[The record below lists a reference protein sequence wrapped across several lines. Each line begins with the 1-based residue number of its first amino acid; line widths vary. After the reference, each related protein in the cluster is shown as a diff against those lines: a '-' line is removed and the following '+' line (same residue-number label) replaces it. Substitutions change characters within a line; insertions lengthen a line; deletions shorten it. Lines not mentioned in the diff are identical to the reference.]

1 MVSSAV
7 QPPVAT
13 GSVTGENAA
22 VPATA
27 HPAGQPPG
35 AGEQPPRPGLLR
47 RLWRWFIRALLVLII
62 VLGAGLVWLG
72 SESGL
77 NFALSQAQQALV
89 RVNQALA
96 VEQLEGSLW
105 RGIRIGRFEW
115 RGANMMA
122 RGEKL
127 ALRLSLRAL
136 LEGKVLIRTLGAD
149 TLVVQLPPGEKNP
162 PPRRDAPMP
171 GDFGLP
177 LSIDVRSLDIRRFEL
192 WPAAGAAADTAGA
205 EPARAEPG
213 TPTPTLALD
222 DIKAR
227 LRYELGQYDI
237 ESLTLTS
244 PWGRVDSASLQ
255 MDAAPPHRLKAA
267 IHADGTHQQWPYVL
281 ELVGTGSLQE
291 LALTLNGQLA
301 EGQADVRA
309 VLNPLA
315 RMPLHSLHAR
325 IADAD
330 LRRFAAAGQLP
341 ETGLDLDLDIEPQ
354 ADRANHWQGQI
365 RLSNRLAGPLAEQ
378 RLPLRLV
385 RSALAFNVPS
395 PELWSDFFIRLQDL
409 SVTLPASQLPGSDG
423 TPNKTVARADAR
435 ITGHLEAWP
444 GKPMTLP
451 GASLPT
457 LKGDLKVDGLDLAP
471 LAASL
476 PATALAGQIQV
487 DAQQFTV
494 DLVQT
499 AAQMKALLPAH
510 LQVLADEAQL
520 RLIGTLDADW
530 LRLREIRAHLGESR
544 FSGGGQVSVK
554 APHELR
560 VGGGLRNIELAR
572 WLPAD
577 IGIDPAWREGNIG
590 ADWLVSGLLM
600 APDGHQLQLRL
611 DTIDSVVAGQPLEA
625 SLRLSPVLKPD
636 WQPAALRDV
645 ALRLAHGKAN
655 QIQARGALGR
665 PSDRLTIDAQL
676 NRLAALDQRVAG
688 RVSLQGELQGRL
700 DDLMANARMQAA
712 GFGLQLPD
720 AEGQSRKVAA
730 FRALKLDLQAPLN
743 LLKPARLDQAVALS
757 LAVQQIEAAGQQI
770 DGLSLNLQGQP
781 SEHRLGMVVEQ
792 GKDRVQLD
800 ATGAIR
806 QAAGG
811 PQWQGQLDLF
821 DISGR
826 LPIRLNDPA
835 PLTVDASRLDMG
847 RLDVNVLG
855 GKLLVERLNLDW
867 RGPLQFDTEGSL
879 TGLVA
884 VQLREL
890 LETDS
895 PRNLDLLRDLRADAV
910 WKLKGQGADNL
921 NGEFRMGIREEVSGR
936 QQTRLGL
943 RRGNGAVIRFNG
955 RQLDGKLRLDFPSI
969 SLANMFLGS
978 DLSVDG
984 RLTADGSVTGTLD
997 QPRVNLALA
1006 GEGLTVLQRSAGMR
1020 LSGGVLD
1027 AHLDDDGLILKTLR
1041 FRSGDGSLNLKGAAR
1056 LVERPGLKKGA
1067 SVDELA
1073 AAARRKKG
1081 AATQPSVLP
1090 MDGRFDVVLDH
1101 FRIPVGPGQR
1111 VTVSGQTQLTSSASG
1126 LVLGG
1131 GLTVDEGLIEI
1142 QGSAAP
1148 SLPSDIQISDVTV
1161 AKDAQARE
1169 DDTEET
1175 LRIATS
1181 LDVDLGE
1188 QLRVTGLGVNARL
1201 GGQLT
1206 LVGFLPGDP
1215 KLTGAVQ
1222 VLDGSYEA
1230 YGQNLRI
1237 TKGIVR
1243 FNGPIENPS
1252 LDIEAKRP
1260 FLPVEVGIS
1269 VTGQVAAPQV
1279 TLISKP
1285 SMPETTKLSWLVLG
1299 VPPEQ
1304 AGGAAQM
1311 LALQQAGTM
1320 LLGDDGAH
1328 SPTIAERLGLDVLN
1342 YGYASDTGVEQ
1353 GLQETLAP
1361 KGLLGSSSSQDENA
1375 ETGVVSLGKRIND
1388 RLFVSYEKGVRG
1400 VWSLLRIQY
1409 TLGRGF
1415 VLRAQTGSDNSVD
1428 VLRSISFD

>member
-1 MVSSAV
+1 MA
-7 QPPVAT
+7 QPDSP
-13 GSVTGENAA
+13 
-22 VPATA
+22 
-27 HPAGQPPG
+27 PAGSGGVPPG
-35 AGEQPPRPGLLR
+35 PTPMWRRLLR
-47 RLWRWFIRALLVLII
+47 WLIRGFLVLVI
-62 VLGAGLVWLG
+62 VLGGALIWLG

-96 VEQLEGSLW
+96 VEQLEGNLW
-105 RGIRIGRFEW
+105 QGIRIGRFEW
-115 RGANMMA
+115 RGADMMA
-122 RGEKL
+122 KGEKL
-127 ALRLSLRAL
+127 SLRLSLRAL
-136 LEGKVLIRTLGAD
+136 LEGRVLIRKLGAD

-171 GDFGLP
+171 GDIGLP
-177 LSIDVRSLDIRRFEL
+177 LSIDVRSLTIRRFEL
-192 WPAAGAAADTAGA
+192 WPAADEAADTAG
-205 EPARAEPG
+205 
-213 TPTPTLALD
+213 TDLITPTLALD

-244 PWGRVDSASLQ
+244 PWGRVESASLQ
-255 MDAAPPHRLKAA
+255 MDAAPPHRLKTA
-267 IHADGTHQQWPYVL
+267 IHADGTHQQWPYAL
-281 ELVGTGSLQE
+281 QLVGTGSLKE

-309 VLNPLA
+309 VLKPLD

-341 ETGLDLDLDIEPQ
+341 ETGLDLDLDIEPE
-354 ADRANHWQGQI
+354 AGRTNHWQGQI
-365 RLSNRLAGPLAEQ
+365 RLANRLPGPLAEQ
-378 RLPLRLV
+378 RLPLRLL
-385 RSALAFNVPS
+385 RTGLAFNVPS
-395 PELWSDFFIRLQDL
+395 PELWPDFFIRLQNL
-409 SVTLPASQLPGSDG
+409 SLNLPASQLALSDATPG
-423 TPNKTVARADAR
+423 KTVPRADAR
-435 ITGHLEAWP
+435 ITGFLEAWP
-444 GKPMTLP
+444 GRPMQLP

-457 LKGDLKVDGLDLAP
+457 LKGDLKVNGLDLAP
-471 LAASL
+471 LVASL

-487 DAQQFTV
+487 DAQQFMV
-494 DLVQT
+494 NLVQT

-510 LQVLADEAQL
+510 LHGLADEAQV
-520 RLIGTLDADW
+520 RLTGTLDDEW

-544 FSGGGQVSVK
+544 FTGGGQVSVK
-554 APHELR
+554 PPHDLR
-560 VGGGLRNIELAR
+560 VGGGLRNVELAR

-577 IGIDPAWREGNIG
+577 IGIDPAWRQGSIG

-636 WQPAALRDV
+636 WQPVALKDV
-645 ALRLAHGKAN
+645 TLRLAHGQAN

-665 PSDRLTIDAQL
+665 SQDRLMIDVQL

-720 AEGQSRKVAA
+720 AEGQPQKVAA
-730 FRALKLDLQAPLN
+730 FKALKLDLQAPLN
-743 LLKPARLDQAVALS
+743 LLRPNRQEQSVMLMLG
-757 LAVQQIEAAGQQI
+757 VQQIEAAGQQI
-770 DGLSLNLQGQP
+770 DGLSLNLQGRP
-781 SEHRLGMVVEQ
+781 SEHRLALVLEQ
-792 GKDRVQLD
+792 GRDRVQLD
-800 ATGAIR
+800 AIGAIR
-806 QAAGG
+806 EPASG
-811 PQWQGQLDLF
+811 PQWQGELDLF
-821 DISGR
+821 DLSGR
-826 LPIRLNDPA
+826 LSVRLNDPA
-835 PLTVDASRLDMG
+835 PLTVDASRLDLG
-847 RLDVNVLG
+847 ALDMNVLG
-855 GKLLVERLNLDW
+855 GKLRLDRLKLDW
-867 RGPLQFDTEGSL
+867 SGPLQFDTEGSL
-879 TGLVA
+879 DGLVA

-890 LETDS
+890 LETDTA
-895 PRNLDLLRDLRADAV
+895 RNLDLLRDLRADAV

-921 NGEFRMGIREEVSGR
+921 NGEFRMGIREEVSGHK
-936 QQTRLGL
+936 QARLGL
-943 RRGNGAVIRFNG
+943 RQGNGAVIRFKG

-997 QPRVNLALA
+997 QPKVDLTLS
-1006 GEGLTVLQRSAGMR
+1006 GEALTVLQRSAGMR

-1027 AHLDDDGLILKTLR
+1027 ARVNDDGLILKTLR
-1041 FRSGDGSLNLKGAAR
+1041 FQSGEGSLSLKGAAR
-1056 LVERPGLKKGA
+1056 LVERPGMKKGA
-1067 SVDELA
+1067 SVDELEV
-1073 AAARRKKG
+1073 AARKKPG

-1090 MDGRFDVVLDH
+1090 MDGRFDVVLDR

-1111 VTVSGQTQLTSSASG
+1111 VTVSGQTQLTSSARG

-1131 GLTVDEGLIEI
+1131 GLKVDEGLIEI

-1148 SLPSDIQISDVTV
+1148 SLPPDIQISGVTV
-1161 AKDAQARE
+1161 AKDAQAGE
-1169 DDTEET
+1169 NDTEET
-1175 LRIATS
+1175 LRIAS
-1181 LDVDLGE
+1181 NLGVDLGE

-1206 LVGFLPGDP
+1206 LVGFLPGEP

-1230 YGQNLRI
+1230 YGQNLKI
-1237 TKGIVR
+1237 TKGFVR

-1311 LALQQAGTM
+1311 LALQQAGTV

-1328 SPTIAERLGLDVLN
+1328 SPSIAERLGLDVLN

-1361 KGLLGSSSSQDENA
+1361 KGLLGSSSGQDDNA

-1388 RLFVSYEKGVRG
+1388 RLFVSYEKGVKG